1 MSPRPSLRVL
11 LVEDEIVIGLYL
23 KAELES
29 AGYRVS
35 RWVASGEAGIQ
46 AAAELKP
53 DLILMDIRLSG
64 GIDGIEA
71 ARRIHTA
78 AATPIVFISGYQDPS
93 IKEAA
98 AAVGPLAY
106 LCKPFRIGDLLPY
119 LDGLASTSGKV

>member
-1 MSPRPSLRVL
+1 MSQSPPLRVL

-29 AGYRVS
+29 IGCRVS
-35 RWVASGEAGIQ
+35 RWVASGEAGVQ

-53 DLILMDIRLSG
+53 DLVLMDIRLSG

-71 ARRIHTA
+71 ARRIRKVSA
-78 AATPIVFISGYQDPS
+78 LPIVFVSGYQDPS
-93 IKEAA
+93 IQEAA

-106 LCKPFRIGDLLPY
+106 LCKPFRIGDLLPF
-119 LDGLASTSGKV
+119 LKGLVPGPDL